1 MLYGRTSLTE
11 EKKQHFK
18 SMLTQTLNELL
29 LEHKKAPHSK
39 IHLKEDSGD
48 YTDLASLES
57 DNSFNLRIRERNGKL
72 MQKIE
77 DALARLESGTFGL
90 CEQCGE
96 EISEKRLNAR
106 PIARLCIKCKED
118 QEMAERIRGQ

>member
-1 MLYGRTSLTE
+1 MLEKTTLTE

-18 SMLTQTLNELL
+18 SMLTETLNGLL
-29 LEHKKAPHSK
+29 SEQKKAPPSK
-39 IHLKEDSGD
+39 IHFKEDSGD
-48 YTDLASLES
+48 YTDRASLES
-57 DNSFNLRIRERNGKL
+57 DNSFNLRIRERESKL
-72 MQKIE
+72 MQKIK

-96 EISEKRLNAR
+96 EISENRLNAR

-118 QEMAERIRGQ
+118 QEVAERMRE